1 LRTSDAKEA
10 LDHGFASGPWIPKF
24 ASKHAA
30 KVCELRNRTSCSTHV
45 PFHGAIMND
54 VWPWLTFA
62 GLGAFHG
69 LNPAMGWLFAV
80 ALGLHRQSRAV
91 VAASLLPITIG
102 HAASVVAVAG
112 VLVMADYLVPSHVVR
127 IGSGLLLLGWAAY
140 HWRFGHRHR
149 VRFGMQVGLWGLA
162 AWSFLMATAHG
173 AGLMLWPML
182 MHTCLSGGAGEMGQA
197 GLVAATLTGVGIHT
211 LAMAATTTTIAV
223 LIYECAALDLL
234 RRAWLNLD
242 LFWTFGLVASGGVLL
257 LT

>member
-1 LRTSDAKEA
+1 
-10 LDHGFASGPWIPKF
+10 
-24 ASKHAA
+24 
-30 KVCELRNRTSCSTHV
+30 
-45 PFHGAIMND
+45 MND

-91 VAASLLPITIG
+91 VAASLLPIAIG
-102 HAASVVAVAG
+102 HAASIAVVASLLVVAG
-112 VLVMADYLVPSHVVR
+112 YLVPYHVVR

-173 AGLMLWPML
+173 AGLMLWPAL
-182 MHTCLSGGAGEMGQA
+182 MHTCLSGESAETGQA
-197 GLVAATLTGVGIHT
+197 GFLGAALAGVGIHT
-211 LAMAATTTTIAV
+211 VAMAATTTIIAG
-223 LIYECAALDLL
+223 LIYEWLGLDLL
-234 RRAWLNLD
+234 RKAWLNLD
-242 LFWTFGLVASGGVLL
+242 VLWTIALVATGGLL
-257 LT
+257 LLV